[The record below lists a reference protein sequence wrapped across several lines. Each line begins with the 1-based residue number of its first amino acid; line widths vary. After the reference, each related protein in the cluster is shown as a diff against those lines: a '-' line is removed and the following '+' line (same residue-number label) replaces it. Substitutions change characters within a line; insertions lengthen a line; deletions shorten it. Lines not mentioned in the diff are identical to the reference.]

1 MSGRPGPMCGT
12 DLLLR
17 IISRVC
23 EYAWVEP
30 SLHTVAAQYNDAM
43 LIRLYELVVE

>member
-1 MSGRPGPMCGT
+1 MSGRPRPMCGT

-23 EYAWVEP
+23 EYGWVELL
-30 SLHTVAAQYNDAM
+30 LHTVTAQYNDAM
-43 LIRLYELVVE
+43 LIRLYELVIK